1 CGLGAKGYSFALD
14 YAIEKIQPSNPN

>member
-1 CGLGAKGYSFALD
+1 GLGAKGYSFALD